1 MFTYSFRGLSYRILA
16 RLALVLSEAKMLFAS
31 NDESVA
37 VTQIE
42 DDIATRAAMI
52 MDTYGNS
59 VLRYAYSYMH
69 NMEDSEDILQETL
82 IMFMRKAP
90 VFESD
95 SHAKAWLFTVAG
107 NIAKNKLKYNEIRRH
122 DDLNEELVGENKE
135 DLSFIWEAVKSLPDE
150 YREVIHLFYEE
161 DFTTAQISDV
171 LKRKESTVR
180 SQLKRAREK
189 LKVVL
194 KEVYDFGE

>member
-1 MFTYSFRGLSYRILA
+1 MASYEGSLDMTTSI
-16 RLALVLSEAKMLFAS
+16 
-31 NDESVA
+31 
-37 VTQIE
+37 T
-42 DDIATRAAMI
+42 DDVATRAANL
-52 MDTYGNS
+52 MDTHGNS

-69 NMEDSEDILQETL
+69 NMEDSEDVLQETL

-90 VFESD
+90 VFDSD

-122 DDLNEELVGENKE
+122 DELNEELVGENKQ
-135 DLSFIWEAVKSLPDE
+135 DLSFIWEAVKELPEE

-161 DFTTAQISDV
+161 DFTTAQIADV
-171 LKRKESTVR
+171 LNRKEATVR
-180 SQLKRAREK
+180 SQLKRGREK

-194 KEVYDFGE
+194 KEVYDFG